1 MFKVLFSLLFFINF
15 LNSNQQRGGKQGIS
29 IETNKQDTIF
39 KKVKFGFNI
48 GYLGDLNNNKVFEK
62 PLLTIKQDGISDI
75 RVYEPFTKN
84 LVKQPSLQYEILNHL
99 VDLGFEVLLSL
110 SNYPMLNKK
119 DSLNAAN
126 ITDEKVK
133 KMSAYT
139 FRNPPSDF
147 SSYLNY
153 LENFVNKLKLKNS
166 LSQIEFEIGNEPD
179 AKIYFWGGSSDFI
192 QIARGTK
199 KILEKYHRP
208 IYCCGFTSEFAN
220 NDQQGSKNYL
230 DFVDDSGFFSDNV
243 NLSFHFYPNNKY
255 TTNSIRLPELN
266 NSIISEFN
274 LFSYQTKSSKD
285 KINYTNSS
293 EFASSLIELL
303 QFAYENDVTSIYL
316 FKLVDNPG
324 KEGALGFFDSNG
336 NAKPSYEYFLKIYS
350 VVKDGYKIE
359 RANNYIRLIGKEK
372 AIVYALNNNVSFP
385 LIGDQKIIDAYSK
398 DIQQHFKPLL
408 QKRQWVIIT
417 Q

>member
-139 FRNPPSDF
+139 FR
-147 SSYLNY
+147 
-153 LENFVNKLKLKNS
+153 
-166 LSQIEFEIGNEPD
+166 
-179 AKIYFWGGSSDFI
+179 
-192 QIARGTK
+192 
-199 KILEKYHRP
+199 ILH
-208 IYCCGFTSEFAN
+208 
-220 NDQQGSKNYL
+220 
-230 DFVDDSGFFSDNV
+230 
-243 NLSFHFYPNNKY
+243 
-255 TTNSIRLPELN
+255 
-266 NSIISEFN
+266 
-274 LFSYQTKSSKD
+274 QT
-285 KINYTNSS
+285 
-293 EFASSLIELL
+293 F
-303 QFAYENDVTSIYL
+303 Q
-316 FKLVDNPG
+316 
-324 KEGALGFFDSNG
+324 
-336 NAKPSYEYFLKIYS
+336 
-350 VVKDGYKIE
+350 
-359 RANNYIRLIGKEK
+359 
-372 AIVYALNNNVSFP
+372 
-385 LIGDQKIIDAYSK
+385 
-398 DIQQHFKPLL
+398 
-408 QKRQWVIIT
+408 VI
-417 Q
+417 